1 MSTEYL
7 GQVQIPV
14 DDIYIAL
21 KLLATTLGDDAS
33 DRRVKV
39 RASLLYIEVAIPRGR
54 DRALVYTFPLTDT
67 LGKELLCK
75 HYLRKRTFG
84 EYVLSPQGF
93 ETLRHKEHSG

>member
-7 GQVQIPV
+7 DQVQTPV

-33 DRRVKV
+33 DRRVKICS
-39 RASLLYIEVAIPRGR
+39 SLLYIEIAIPNGR
-54 DRALVYTFPLTDT
+54 DSALVHTFPLTDT
-67 LGKELLCK
+67 VAKELIHK

-93 ETLRHKEHSG
+93 ETLRNKERPA